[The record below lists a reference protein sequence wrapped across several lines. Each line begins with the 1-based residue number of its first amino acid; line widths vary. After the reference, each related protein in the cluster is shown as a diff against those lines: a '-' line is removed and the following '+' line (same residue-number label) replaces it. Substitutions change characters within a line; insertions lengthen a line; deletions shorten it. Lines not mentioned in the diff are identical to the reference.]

1 MQGIILL
8 NTRARANDD
17 LLGRVRVKEAFVMGF
32 LLILSDPIL

>member
-1 MQGIILL
+1 MQGIILF
-8 NTRARANDD
+8 NTRAKASDD